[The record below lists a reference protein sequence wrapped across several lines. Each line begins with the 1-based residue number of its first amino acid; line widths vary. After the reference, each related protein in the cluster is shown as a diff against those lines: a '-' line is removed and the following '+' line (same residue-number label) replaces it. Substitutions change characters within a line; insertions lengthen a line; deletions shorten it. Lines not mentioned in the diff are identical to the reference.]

1 MQYDEATGTLN
12 RYRQQIAEIRSA
24 MRKVQSGIE
33 PQEVS
38 DYTFKTISGEVPLSG
53 LFGGRDDLFVIHNM
67 GASCAYCTLWAD
79 GYNGAYDHLA
89 SRAAFVI
96 SSPDTPEVQ
105 KRFAEKRGWRF
116 PMVSHLGSRFAADMG
131 YRTEKGSFLPG
142 VSVFQR
148 RGGKIFRVSD
158 SQLGPLDDFCA
169 AWHLFELL
177 PEGAN
182 GWQPKFTYTQED

>member
-1 MQYDEATGTLN
+1 MHYDEATGKLN
-12 RYRQQIAEIRSA
+12 SYRQQIAEIRTV

-38 DYTFKTISGEVPLSG
+38 DYHFKTILGEVPLSG
-53 LFGGRDDLFVIHNM
+53 LFGSKDDLFVIHNM
-67 GASCAYCTLWAD
+67 GTSCAYCTLWAD

-96 SSPDTPEVQ
+96 SSPDTPDVQ
-105 KRFAEKRGWRF
+105 KNFAENRGWRF
-116 PMVSHLGSRFAADMG
+116 PMVSHQGSSFAADMG
-131 YRTEKGSFLPG
+131 YRTAKGSFLPG

-148 RGGKIFRVSD
+148 RSGKIFRVSD
-158 SQLGPLDDFCA
+158 SQLGPGDDFCT
-169 AWHLFELL
+169 AWHLFDLL

-182 GWQPKFTYTQED
+182 GWQPKFSYAQEN

>member
-1 MQYDEATGTLN
+1 MQCAEATGKLN
-12 RYRQQIAEIRSA
+12 SYRQQIAQIRSS

-38 DYTFKTISGEVPLSG
+38 DYNFKTLLGEVSLSS
-53 LFGGRDDLFVIHNM
+53 LFGGKDDLFVIHNM

-96 SSPDTPEVQ
+96 SSPDTPDVQ

-116 PMVSHLGSRFAADMG
+116 PMVSHQGSAFAADMG

-142 VSVFQR
+142 VSAQKR
-148 RGGKIFRVSD
+148 ENISRV
-158 SQLGPLDDFCA
+158 
-169 AWHLFELL
+169 
-177 PEGAN
+177 
-182 GWQPKFTYTQED
+182 